1 MLVLQPQTLHD
12 ALRARRDAPEAV
24 VVAGGTEVM
33 PFRNRGERP
42 GPLLDLSRVDE
53 LRRVANGGP
62 VRLGATVTYT
72 RVIEELAERFPVL
85 AASARTIASR
95 QVRNR
100 ATIGGALAI
109 ADPSGDMLAALVAS
123 DAEVELAS
131 TEGTRRLPAAAFL
144 TGAYA
149 CDVRSGELITAVIL
163 PREAAGPGAYAK
175 VGARNA
181 MARAACA
188 VAVTLD
194 LRRRSA
200 TIAIAACGPTPLRA
214 PAAERLLAAE
224 SPWSEPSE
232 LEPAVLARVGMLV
245 AEATHPRS
253 DGRGSAAYKR
263 HAAAV
268 LAVRALRRAWRERME
283 PRWA

>member
-1 MLVLQPQTLHD
+1 MPVIQPQTLD
-12 ALRARRDAPEAV
+12 EALRVRRDAPEAV
-24 VVAGGTEVM
+24 LVAGGTEVM

-72 RVIEELAERFPVL
+72 RVIEELADRFPVL
-85 AASARTIASR
+85 AAAARTIASR

-109 ADPSGDMLAALVAS
+109 ADPSGDILAALVAS

-131 TEGTRRLPAAAFL
+131 TAGARRMPAAAFL
-144 TGAYA
+144 TGPYA
-149 CDVRSGELITAVIL
+149 CDLRSDELITAVIL
-163 PREAAGPGAYAK
+163 PREATGPGAYAK

-194 LRRRSA
+194 LPRRSA

-224 SPWSEPSE
+224 ARWSEPGE
-232 LEPAVLARVGMLV
+232 LEPAALARVGMLV
-245 AEATHPRS
+245 AESTHPRS
-253 DGRGSAAYKR
+253 DGRGSAGYKR

>member
-1 MLVLQPQTLHD
+1 VSVIQPQTLGE
-12 ALRARRDAPEAV
+12 ALGARSDSPEAV
-24 VVAGGTEVM
+24 VIAGGTEVM

-62 VRLGATVTYT
+62 VRLGATLTYT
-72 RVIEELAERFPVL
+72 RVIEELADRFPVL
-85 AASARTIASR
+85 AAAARTIASR

-100 ATIGGALAI
+100 ATLGGALAV
-109 ADPSGDMLAALVAS
+109 ADPSGDILAALVAS

-131 TEGTRRLPAAAFL
+131 TEAARRLPVAAFL

-149 CDVRSGELITAVIL
+149 CDLRSDELITAVIL
-163 PREAAGPGAYAK
+163 PREATGPGAYAK

-188 VAVTLD
+188 VAVKLD
-194 LRRRSA
+194 PPRRSA

-224 SPWSEPSE
+224 AAWTEPGE
-232 LEPAVLARVGMLV
+232 LEPAALARVGRHV
-245 AEATHPRS
+245 AEATRPRS

-268 LAVRALRRAWRERME
+268 LAVRALRRVWRERME
-283 PRWA
+283 PRWV